1 MAGKPQTIGGLPV
14 YDATAPLLI
23 EIIPDDI
30 HRHDRR
36 DPAKCAMSR
45 ACKREL
51 RVSEA
56 LTYLSR
62 LYVKQGDH
70 WLRYRLPDTVRME
83 VASFDRGGGFSRGVY
98 RIPAL
103 QPSSRAGGTGGANR
117 GGPAARTGTGQKRQ
131 TFRKVE
137 GVRAH
142 SPLMGGASI

>member
-1 MAGKPQTIGGLPV
+1 MTGKPQTIGGLPV
-14 YDATAPLLI
+14 YDGTAPLLI

-30 HRHDRR
+30 RKNDRR

-51 RVSEA
+51 HVSEA

-62 LYVKQGDH
+62 LYIRQGDC

-83 VASFDRGGGFSRGVY
+83 VASFDRGGGFARGVY

-103 QPSSRAGGTGGANR
+103 QPSSRAGSPNR
-117 GGPAARTGTGQKRQ
+117 GGSGTHVGTGKKRE
-131 TFRKVE
+131 TFRRVE

-142 SPLMGGASI
+142 SPLMGGGSF